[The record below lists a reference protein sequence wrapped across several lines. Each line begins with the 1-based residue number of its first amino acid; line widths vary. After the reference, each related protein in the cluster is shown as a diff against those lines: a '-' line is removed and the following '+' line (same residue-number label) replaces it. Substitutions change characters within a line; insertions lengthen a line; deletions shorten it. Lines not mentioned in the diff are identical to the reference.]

1 VLSGYYG
8 FDNSGDEA
16 VLQSILLALRAEG
29 EAAGI
34 QVEPIVLS
42 GNPDHTRQMYG
53 VEAVHRMK
61 PAELWGAIRRCDG
74 VISGGGSLLQDATGK
89 LSIPYYLGVLKLA
102 QWLGKPTYIYSQ
114 GIGPVERP
122 VYFRPIRRIF
132 SRCRYVSVRDRES
145 AELLQRM
152 GYTGAVAVVPDP
164 VMGLPLQQ
172 ERAADDRIGAA
183 DNSSTPA
190 HAVEALVRTD
200 DTGPTSEWLARTDDT
215 MPDAELLTRPGE
227 IAPDAEALAGAD
239 DTASAARL
247 PVVGVSV
254 RFWNADRSEL
264 AALAAALVEL
274 RQLRQVELRFLPF
287 HLPGDIEASHE
298 VIRRM
303 GTGTAAEG
311 PPPVVLSEGLEHPQR
326 MLAEV
331 ASCDLVIGMRLHALI
346 YAASQQ
352 VPVVGISY
360 DPKIDQFLN
369 RLGMLPAATTAAFD
383 SSAFAHQVDEL
394 LWTRTEWQ
402 ADKVG
407 LIRELKQEAS
417 RPAQHILADQ
427 CKKRGRS

>member
-1 VLSGYYG
+1 MDRDVCRLVLSGYYG

-34 QVEPIVLS
+34 RVEPIVLS
-42 GNPDHTRQMYG
+42 GNPDRTRQMYG

-61 PAELWGAIRRCDG
+61 PAELWGAIRRSDG

-152 GYTGAVAVVPDP
+152 GYTGSVTVVPDP

-172 ERAADDRIGAA
+172 ERAANGGIGASA

-190 HAVEALVRTD
+190 HA
-200 DTGPTSEWLARTDDT
+200 
-215 MPDAELLTRPGE
+215 
-227 IAPDAEALAGAD
+227 AEALA
-239 DTASAARL
+239 TPARL

-264 AALAAALVEL
+264 SALAAALVEL

-303 GTGTAAEG
+303 GTGKAAEG

-369 RLGMLPAATTAAFD
+369 RLGMLPAATTTAFD

-394 LWTRTEWQ
+394 LGTRTEWQ
-402 ADKVG
+402 ADKLG

>member
-1 VLSGYYG
+1 MDRDVCRLVLSGYYG

-34 QVEPIVLS
+34 RVEPVVLS
-42 GNPDHTRQMYG
+42 ANPDRTRQMYG

-61 PAELWGAIRRCDG
+61 PAELLGAIRRSDG

-114 GIGPVERP
+114 GIGPVERS

-145 AELLQRM
+145 AALLQRM
-152 GYTGAVAVVPDP
+152 GYTGTAAVVPDP
-164 VMGLPLQQ
+164 VMGLPLL
-172 ERAADDRIGAA
+172 EARAADAGTDAA
-183 DNSSTPA
+183 VARPPA
-190 HAVEALVRTD
+190 SAPAAQAVAVAGDAAL
-200 DTGPTSEWLARTDDT
+200 A
-215 MPDAELLTRPGE
+215 
-227 IAPDAEALAGAD
+227 AEALAREGAGVS
-239 DTASAARL
+239 TPAARL

-274 RQLRQVELRFLPF
+274 QRLRPVELRFLPF
-287 HLPGDIEASHE
+287 HPPGDIEASHE

-303 GTGTAAEG
+303 GAITAEAEA
-311 PPPVVLSEGLEHPQR
+311 PPPTVLGDGLEHPQR

-331 ASCDLVIGMRLHALI
+331 ASCDLIIGMRLHALI

-369 RLGMLPAATTAAFD
+369 RLGMSPAATTAVFD
-383 SSAFAHQVDEL
+383 SAALARHADEL
-394 LWTRTEWQ
+394 LGARTEWQ
-402 ADKVG
+402 ADKLG

-417 RPAQHILADQ
+417 RPAQQIIADQ
-427 CKKRGRS
+427 CKKRGIS

>member
-1 VLSGYYG
+1 MDRDVCRLVLSGYYG

-34 QVEPIVLS
+34 RVEPVVLS
-42 GNPDHTRQMYG
+42 GNPDRTRQMYG

-61 PAELWGAIRRCDG
+61 PAELWGAIRRSDG

-122 VYFRPIRRIF
+122 VYFGPIRRIF
-132 SRCRYVSVRDRES
+132 SRCRYVSVRDQES
-145 AELLQRM
+145 ATLLQRM
-152 GYTGAVAVVPDP
+152 GYTGTAAVVPDP
-164 VMGLPLQQ
+164 VMGLPLL
-172 ERAADDRIGAA
+172 EARAADAGTDAA
-183 DNSSTPA
+183 VARPPASTPA
-190 HAVEALVRTD
+190 AQAVAGAG
-200 DTGPTSEWLARTDDT
+200 DT
-215 MPDAELLTRPGE
+215 
-227 IAPDAEALAGAD
+227 APAAEALAGEGAGSLP
-239 DTASAARL
+239 SAARL

-274 RQLRQVELRFLPF
+274 RRMRPVELRFLPF
-287 HLPGDIEASHE
+287 HPPGDIEASHE
-298 VIRRM
+298 VVRRM
-303 GTGTAAEG
+303 GAESSPAEG
-311 PPPVVLSEGLEHPQR
+311 PPPTVLGDGLEHPQR

-331 ASCDLVIGMRLHALI
+331 ASCDLIIGMRLHALI

-369 RLGMLPAATTAAFD
+369 RLGMSPAATTAAFD
-383 SSAFAHQVDEL
+383 SAAFARHVDEL
-394 LWTRTEWQ
+394 LGARMEWQ
-402 ADKVG
+402 AGKLG

-417 RPAQHILADQ
+417 RPAQQIIADQ

>member
-1 VLSGYYG
+1 MDRDVCRLVLSGYYG
-8 FDNSGDEA
+8 FNNSGDEA
-16 VLQSILLALRAEG
+16 VLQSILLALQAAG
-29 EAAGI
+29 DAAGI
-34 QVEPIVLS
+34 RVEPVVLS
-42 GNPDHTRQMYG
+42 GDPARTREMYG

-61 PAELWGAIRRCDG
+61 PAELLGAIRRSDG

-152 GYTGAVAVVPDP
+152 GYTGAVEVVPDP

-172 ERAADDRIGAA
+172 I
-183 DNSSTPA
+183 PA
-190 HAVEALVRTD
+190 SPA
-200 DTGPTSEWLARTDDT
+200 
-215 MPDAELLTRPGE
+215 
-227 IAPDAEALAGAD
+227 AEALGAAN
-239 DTASAARL
+239 ASARP

-264 AALAAALVEL
+264 AALAEALVEL
-274 RQLRQVELRFLPF
+274 RRLRQVELRFLPF
-287 HLPGDIEASHE
+287 HPPGDIEASHE

-303 GTGTAAEG
+303 GAGAPADG
-311 PPPVVLSEGLEHPQR
+311 PPITVLGEGLDHPQR

-352 VPVVGISY
+352 VPIVGISY

-369 RLGMLPAATTAAFD
+369 RLEMSPAATTATFHPA
-383 SSAFAHQVDEL
+383 AFAREVDEL
-394 LWTRTEWQ
+394 LAARAGWQ
-402 ADKVG
+402 AGKLA
-407 LIRELKQEAS
+407 LIRELKQQAS
-417 RPAQHILADQ
+417 RPAHEIIADQ